1 LLRFHHI
8 SAIETSPN
16 FSTQPHKSPSPP
28 KARKPHSYAAL
39 NRFIPIKGFARGIEP
54 LSAKTPDFPA

>member
-1 LLRFHHI
+1 MSRH
-8 SAIETSPN
+8 N
-16 FSTQPHKSPSPP
+16 PHKSPSPP